1 MVNLAMWVTAREAA
15 SGRVKSQQVAEFQS
29 WVTSS
34 NSACKAPAPVT
45 HKAGGPYI
53 RDCVVSAAAG
63 TCVDLRIISLWGIL
77 SVTLESAR
85 GSTYMEG
92 AYAWWLVLW
101 LLQSVAN
108 CVILGLPEE
117 GGPSRKPP

>member
-1 MVNLAMWVTAREAA
+1 MNLATWVTAQEAA
-15 SGRVKSQQVAEFQS
+15 SGWVKSQQVAVFQS
-29 WVTSS
+29 WVMSS

-63 TCVDLRIISLWGIL
+63 TSVDLRIITLWGLL

-92 AYAWWLVLW
+92 AYAWRLVLW

-108 CVILGLPEE
+108 CVILGLAEE
-117 GGPSRKPP
+117 GGPSRKLP